1 MWFNEVVP
9 SLEKIDGMRMYLEI
23 FAAVHT
29 SAHEPSQRVADSEI
43 KPFYVCR
50 VDLATGINTKG
61 LHNFIRISK
70 YDTLEDFY
78 NSTLLFLFAHLRI
91 LQARIRNEYL

>member
-9 SLEKIDGMRMYLEI
+9 SLEKINGMRMYLEI

-29 SAHEPSQRVADSEI
+29 SAHEPGQRVADSEI
-43 KPFYVCR
+43 EPFYVCR
-50 VDLATGINTKG
+50 VDLATRINTEG

-78 NSTLLFLFAHLRI
+78 NSTPLFLLADLCI
-91 LQARIRNEYL
+91 LQARIRNEYW

>member
-70 YDTLEDFY
+70 YDTFGG
-78 NSTLLFLFAHLRI
+78 LLQLYPSHSAYIPVRTSSSDK
-91 LQARIRNEYL
+91 E

>member
-9 SLEKIDGMRMYLEI
+9 SLKKVNGMRMYLEV
-23 FAAVHT
+23 FAAVHA
-29 SAHEPSQRVADSEI
+29 SAHEPCQRVADSEI

-50 VDLATGINTKG
+50 VDFATGINTKG

-70 YDTLEDFY
+70 YDTLDDFY
-78 NSTLLFLFAHLRI
+78 NSTLFSLLAYLRV
-91 LQARIRNEYL
+91 LQARIRNEYR